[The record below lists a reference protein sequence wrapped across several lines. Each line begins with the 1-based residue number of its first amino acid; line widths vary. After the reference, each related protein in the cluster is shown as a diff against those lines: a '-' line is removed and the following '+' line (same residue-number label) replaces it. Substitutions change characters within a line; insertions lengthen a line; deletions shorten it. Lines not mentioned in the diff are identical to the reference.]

1 MPTTEEILDKLERE
15 RQAREQQIAKRQPIL
30 APIEQKPVLMGQPM
44 VQPTGPDIQ
53 AMPAPM
59 MPIPTLQPPPIDN
72 GPSPLGQ
79 ALGGLAGAGASFGL
93 KKLFA
98 SKPAADPAYQ
108 INKPKLEIPS
118 NIGGMV
124 PPSHVNPLPDLGG
137 APGEFSALKAAP
149 KVAPVGGG
157 GIGGTISKVGKIFG
171 FEGGGTWAELKKA
184 LQQGPVEV
192 GESGPEI
199 IDKNAGVIPAPETR
213 QLLRKVAPDPNYTPG
228 AFPSMQSNGSNEF
241 AGETAPQ
248 LKMVAPRFSQQQDQT
263 GQQSGLL
270 PIDEQASLLSDRG
283 IKRVAPLNSQPDG
296 QQGQS
301 LVQPINRDAETSSTD
316 ERWNQMSQAMQN
328 PRSQR
333 NDPRVSYA
341 GARALEV
348 NNTYPDGPDNVSP
361 DQRARIGA
369 MSQNIGKLP
378 AELSGDGLGNWAA
391 GAMRK
396 EAERSGG
403 SVDFAI
409 LNRSGL
415 RKPSLPAGDVSEASI
430 YETMPFD
437 NKLVIAD
444 VKGKDLGA
452 FLGRNG
458 RAMAVDGDTSKMDPN
473 QTYSVAMPDYVINRG
488 GRQGLQGA
496 TNVRPVGVARD
507 ALMDSVRG
515 SSSDG
520 STAGASTAPAS
531 TGSPSASTPATTP
544 NPHQAAID
552 ARRAE
557 LEKEWVELHNLE
569 NTKAVDK
576 NGRLK
581 SGFLGALQGF
591 LGGGGLVGA
600 VAGGVRGAVQ
610 KNWDEEL
617 KQAKEVRRRGAVL
630 DRALKIEREFAQL
643 DALDTRAT
651 ANAQKAPT
659 QARSAAKQR
668 LQIRAR
674 QNGGTLDPN
683 DSETQA
689 DLALIG
695 ISNLPGP
702 KRKGINAAAIQ
713 QSRYDNNFYYPTFDD
728 KQGKY
733 VMRRLDLESGEMQP
747 LTEGERQR
755 LDYERL
761 ENNRRTA
768 DFVAKYGREAAEA
781 AGMKI
786 IPDPNEEGG
795 APSSAPGPQP
805 SAQQPAPAA
814 APEVAPPSKVKPVGT
829 SAIPPNLYVGP
840 PVGRG
845 RGVAR
850 HGRGGGSGRGDSI
863 GENLK
868 QRDVARYQSEKAQ
881 AEAQAVAAEQRG
893 DDATAGAY
901 RNAANVAQQ
910 NIDNLGGGAPARG
923 GRGLGAQS
931 ISGGL
936 GAAGTPRQYTAAE
949 IRAQASSEGKDPE
962 AAVRFA
968 RAKGRLKR

>member
-15 RQAREQQIAKRQPIL
+15 RQAREQQIAKRQPLL

-72 GPSPLGQ
+72 SPSPLGQ

-228 AFPSMQSNGSNEF
+228 AFPSMQSNGSNEL

-651 ANAQKAPT
+651 ANAQKNSPET
-659 QARSAAKQR
+659 LAAKSRKEMLTELAQHVRLAGGRIDPDDARAVELGQQLGIKGKQGGGFNAQR
-668 LQIRAR
+668 VKPLRGADGVDRLVYVDGPNDFHYINGDGSPGGALSARDEKFLALELEKENRQRALDGLGPMKWNDDDAPSTPQPIPASMPPGSSAPSATPSGLKPVLVPSGQPPAKLNPVFGRAR
-674 QNGGTLDPN
+674 GGGRHYGGARGGVGGGSQRD
-683 DSETQA
+683 
-689 DLALIG
+689 IG
-695 ISNLPGP
+695 F
-702 KRKGINAAAIQ
+702 A
-713 QSRYDNNFYYPTFDD
+713 
-728 KQGKY
+728 
-733 VMRRLDLESGEMQP
+733 ESGAAGAQANAQEAR
-747 LTEGERQR
+747 ERAVR
-755 LDYERL
+755 LRGQGLD
-761 ENNRRTA
+761 A
-768 DFVAKYGREAAEA
+768 EAAEA
-781 AGMKI
+781 ERTAQAW
-786 IPDPNEEGG
+786 EE
-795 APSSAPGPQP
+795 
-805 SAQQPAPAA
+805 
-814 APEVAPPSKVKPVGT
+814 K
-829 SAIPPNLYVGP
+829 
-840 PVGRG
+840 GRVESG
-845 RGVAR
+845 RLQRA
-850 HGRGGGSGRGDSI
+850 GGSPRGS
-863 GENLK
+863 
-868 QRDVARYQSEKAQ
+868 
-881 AEAQAVAAEQRG
+881 
-893 DDATAGAY
+893 AG
-901 RNAANVAQQ
+901 N
-910 NIDNLGGGAPARG
+910 
-923 GRGLGAQS
+923 LGAQS
-931 ISGGL
+931 VGGGL
-936 GAAGTPRQYTAAE
+936 GAAARPKQYTVAE
-949 IRAQASSEGKDPE
+949 IRAQAKSDGKDPD
-962 AAVRFA
+962 AAVRYA
-968 RAKGRLKR
+968 RQNGRLKRGN